1 MISRKFSAAFAATL
15 LMLAV
20 AHLFGATSASLSLD
34 GAWTVRESGS
44 AETLPATVPGNVHT
58 DLLAAK
64 KIPDPFY
71 RDNEA
76 RLQWIGEKTWVYARS
91 FDVPADFLKHQN
103 VTLLC
108 EGLDTLATVTVNGKE
123 IARTDNQFRTYEWDV
138 RDILR
143 PGENTIEISF
153 APTDPYRAER
163 KDPPAFPGHVLEERG
178 TIRKEQCD
186 FGWDWGPKLVTC
198 GIWRPISLV
207 AWNDARLDGV
217 LVMQDHMEDG
227 RVILD
232 VDTAVDTN
240 GKISLQS
247 EVTVSFE
254 GQPIASKTQP
264 LRQDGVGRTTLE
276 ISEPRIWWPA
286 GMGEQPLYDVHVK
299 LRDDKGAVLD
309 GTTKRIG
316 LRTIEWLAKSDSR
329 PLGLAVNG
337 RPFFAK
343 GSNWIPPEVFPNTV
357 TKDLLRRYMEDAV
370 ASNMNM
376 LRFWGGGYYEEDEL
390 FDLCDELGILVWM
403 DFKFSCYAYPSYDP
417 AFRENVR
424 AECRDNI
431 LRLRHHPSIAVWCGN
446 NEVRQLAAADRWKPE
461 FMSDEDYDILFKG
474 VIPGVLKELD
484 PQAVYTPGSPE
495 AGDDH
500 YWQVWHGGRPLED
513 YTNIHGMMTEFGF
526 QSFAEPRTVAAY
538 TTPEDRESVHTDV
551 MRWHQRNGGVP
562 SGPANHRIVGM
573 TNRYFRPAKDF
584 DSALWLSQLVQA
596 NGIGRAIEHWRRDW
610 PRSTGSLVWQL
621 NDCWPVTSWSSIDY
635 FGRWKAL
642 QYRLKH
648 AYEPLLVS
656 ATTNPSG
663 RAEVFVSSDLFEPV
677 KARLDWIA
685 TDTHG
690 TTLDSGSRAI
700 EVPAGTCTVPASTIS
715 LETFATE
722 KGAKD
727 ILLWLELS
735 VDGKTVSKNMMM
747 FAKPKWIDLQDP
759 EITATVEQV
768 GDAFEVT
775 LAAKRP
781 ALWAWL
787 EFGDLEVR
795 YSDNFFHLRPGAT
808 EKVTVTP
815 AEKGITLDQ
824 LRQNL
829 RVRSVVDTFD
839 PAQPFNEVFPSGDGS
854 LVALAAGADIEG
866 SIAHVDIPEQTTLVD
881 WSRIEDY
888 AQWKLAVK
896 TPGKYRVSVKA
907 SCDAAQAGS
916 KFDVTVGDQTLS
928 AKVPAT
934 KSPEEFADIDLG
946 TVTIDE
952 AGTTWLKIQPT
963 SKAKDFVMNLRSV
976 TLTPES

>member
-1 MISRKFSAAFAATL
+1 MNRLLASLALWTAISLVHAAPER
-15 LMLAV
+15 
-20 AHLFGATSASLSLD
+20 LSLD
-34 GAWTVRESGS
+34 GTDWHVREQGSGES
-44 AETLPATVPGNVHT
+44 LPATVPGCIHT

-76 RLQWIGEKTWVYARS
+76 RLQWIGEKTWVYTRS
-91 FDVPADFLKHQN
+91 FDVPAEFLEHEN

-108 EGLDTLATVTVNGKE
+108 EGLDTLATVTLNGRE
-123 IARTDNQFRTYEWDV
+123 IARTDNQFRTWEWDV
-138 RDILR
+138 RDILH

-163 KDPPAFPGHVLEERG
+163 KEPPAFPGHVLEERG

-198 GIWRPISLV
+198 GIWRPIALV
-207 AWNDARLDGV
+207 GWNDARLEGV
-217 LVMQDHMEDG
+217 LVMQDHLPDG

-232 VDTAVDTN
+232 IDVDADTN
-240 GKISLQS
+240 GKRALKS
-247 EVTVSFE
+247 EVSVSFE
-254 GQPIASKTQP
+254 GTTIATKTQP
-264 LRQDGVGRTTLE
+264 LRGDGAGRTTIE
-276 ISEPRIWWPA
+276 IPDPQVWWPA
-286 GMGEQPLYDVHVK
+286 GMGAQPLYHVNVK
-299 LRDDKGAVLD
+299 LLDEDGALLD
-309 GTTKRIG
+309 ETTKRIG

-343 GSNWIPPEVFPNTV
+343 GSNWIPPEVFPNNV

-370 ASNMNM
+370 ACNMNM

-403 DFKFSCYAYPSYDP
+403 DFKFSCYAYPAYDP

-424 AECRDNI
+424 AEVRDNV
-431 LRLRHHPSIAVWCGN
+431 LRLRHHPCIAVWCGN
-446 NEVRQLAAADRWKPE
+446 NEVRELAAKDRWEPE

-474 VIPGVLKELD
+474 VIPGTLKELD
-484 PQAVYTPGSPE
+484 PKAVYTPGSPE

-500 YWQVWHGGRPLED
+500 YWRVWHGGRPLED

-526 QSFAEPRTVAAY
+526 QSFAEPRTVRAY
-538 TTPEDRESVHTDV
+538 TAPEDRESVHSDV

-610 PRSTGSLVWQL
+610 PRSTGSLVWQY
-621 NDCWPVTSWSSIDY
+621 NDCWPVTSWSSVDW

-642 QYRLKH
+642 QYRLRH
-648 AYEPLLVS
+648 AYAPLLVS
-656 ATTNPSG
+656 ATTESG
-663 RAEVFVSSDLFEPV
+663 GDAQVFVSSDLFKPV
-677 KARLDWIA
+677 NAKLDWIA
-685 TDTHG
+685 TDTAG
-690 TTLDSGSRAI
+690 ATLDSGSVDI
-700 EVPAGTCTVPASTIS
+700 EVPEGTCTVPATTIP
-715 LETFATE
+715 LEQFAANPGTRNL
-722 KGAKD
+722 
-727 ILLWLELS
+727 LLWLELS
-735 VDGKTVSKNMMM
+735 VDGKVVSKNLVT
-747 FAKPKWIDLQDP
+747 FTKPKWIDLQDP
-759 EITATVEQV
+759 EIATTIEQT

-775 LAAKRP
+775 LEAKRP

-787 EFGDLEVR
+787 ECGDLEVR
-795 YSDNFFHLRPGAT
+795 YSDNFLPLRPGAPET
-808 EKVTVTP
+808 ITITP
-815 AEKGITLDQ
+815 LQDGITLEQ
-824 LRQNL
+824 LRKNL
-829 RVRSVVDTFD
+829 TVRSVFDTFD
-839 PAQPFNEVFPSGDGS
+839 PAEPFNEVFPDSDGR

-866 SIAHVDIPEQTTLVD
+866 TVAHVDIPDQTTLVD
-881 WSRIEDY
+881 WSRLEDF
-888 AQWKLAVK
+888 AQWKLAVPK
-896 TPGKYRVSVKA
+896 PGKYRVTVKA
-907 SCDAAQAGS
+907 SCDPKQAGS
-916 KFDVTVGDQTLS
+916 AFEVTVGDQRLP

-934 KSPEEFADIDLG
+934 TSWEEFADVDLG
-946 TVTIDE
+946 TVTIED

-963 SKAKDFVMNLRSV
+963 SKAKDLVMNLRSI